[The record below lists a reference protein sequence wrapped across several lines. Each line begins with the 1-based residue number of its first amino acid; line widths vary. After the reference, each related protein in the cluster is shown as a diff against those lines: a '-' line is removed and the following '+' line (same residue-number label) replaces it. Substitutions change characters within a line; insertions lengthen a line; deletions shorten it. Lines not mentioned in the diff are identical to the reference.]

1 MREFELLGH
10 VYAANRLLPPEV
22 SIPPGDDMAAMRLTD
37 VNLLIAVDQVIE
49 GRHVVVDEDPALVG
63 RKAVARNLS
72 DVAAMAARP
81 VATVASVALP
91 KRYGQARALAL
102 FEGVRATADLFG
114 CPLIG
119 GDTAIHQD
127 PNAPLVLSVTIL
139 AAPAWPGA
147 RVVTRRGGQPGDGVY
162 VTGQLG
168 GSLEPGG
175 GGRHLRFA
183 PRIHEAMALLE
194 LLGERLHSMIDVSD
208 GVGRDAAH
216 LTGEGTEITLDARAV
231 PTHDGLSWQR
241 GLGDGEDYEL
251 LFTAAGA
258 VPTRLAGVPIT
269 RIGTVQHRTSE
280 ISVRVVDGDRT
291 LDGSAFGWEHAD

>member
-1 MREFELLGH
+1 MREFELLRH
-10 VYAANRLLPPEV
+10 VYAANRLLPSEV
-22 SIPPGDDMAAMRLTD
+22 VVPPGDDMAAIRLTD
-37 VNLLIAVDQVIE
+37 RNLLVAVDQVIE
-49 GRHVVVDEDPALVG
+49 GRHVVIDEDPALVG

-91 KRYGQARALAL
+91 KRYGEARSLAL

-119 GDTAIHQD
+119 GDTAIHHD
-127 PNAPLVLSVTIL
+127 GSAPLVLSVTIL

-147 RVVTRRGGQPGDGVY
+147 RVVTRRGGQVGDGVY
-162 VTGQLG
+162 VTGLLG

-175 GGRHLRFA
+175 GGRHLHFS
-183 PRIHEAMALLE
+183 PRLNEAMALLE

-216 LTGEGTEITLDARAV
+216 LTGERTEILLASASI
-231 PTHDGLSWQR
+231 PTNGGLPWQR

-251 LFTAAGA
+251 LFTATGA
-258 VPTRLAGVPIT
+258 VPTKLAGVPIT
-269 RIGTVQHRTSE
+269 RIGTVMDRTSE
-280 ISVRVVDGDRT
+280 IDVRVTEGDQT
-291 LDGSAFGWEHAD
+291 LDASAFGWEHAD